1 MKSPLFRLLVF
12 TAGLSSLMACGGI
25 PTTETPEESPTATN
39 SEPETRAADPAAVSQ
54 MPAQAIATTA
64 LTSEPIRMTADDL
77 PEPYTSD
84 SASQSPNVVPVP
96 ENPTLSVP
104 AGFTVNVY
112 ADGLDQPRWLAL
124 TPEGDVLV
132 TETRQN
138 RIRRLSDT
146 DDDGVADDISTFADS
161 SHGLNIPFG
170 MAFSADAFFLGNTDA
185 VVKFPYQS
193 GQGALE
199 GTGTVIAEL
208 PGEGYRQHWTR
219 NVVVSPAGDR
229 LYVSIGSE
237 SNASEEPLPRASV
250 QVMNLDGS
258 NQETFAYGLRNPVGL
273 DFHPETEALYT
284 TVNERDGLGDDL
296 VPDYLTRLQKG
307 EFYGWPY
314 AYLSP
319 NLLDPRQLAG
329 DRSKRPELVA
339 QTQTPDVLFQAH
351 SAALG
356 LQFYDG
362 DTFPETYRN
371 GAFVAFRGSWNR
383 SQGTGYKL
391 VYVPFDDSGRPVGT
405 YEDFLTGFLID
416 PSVPTTWGRPVGVL
430 VLPDGSLLFTEEMN
444 NRIYRVQ
451 YNPDV

>member
-1 MKSPLFRLLVF
+1 
-12 TAGLSSLMACGGI
+12 MACGGI

-296 VPDYLTRLQKG
+296 VPDYLTRLQKRG
-307 EFYGWPY
+307 I
-314 AYLSP
+314 L
-319 NLLDPRQLAG
+319 RLAL
-329 DRSKRPELVA
+329 RLPVA
-339 QTQTPDVLFQAH
+339 QFAR
-351 SAALG
+351 SATVG
-356 LQFYDG
+356 G
-362 DTFPETYRN
+362 
-371 GAFVAFRGSWNR
+371 R
-383 SQGTGYKL
+383 SQQAPRTGSPDPNPRRVVSSALSRIGTAVLRRRYLPRNLSQRRICGLSWL
-391 VYVPFDDSGRPVGT
+391 VESQPGHRLQAG
-405 YEDFLTGFLID
+405 LRAL
-416 PSVPTTWGRPVGVL
+416 
-430 VLPDGSLLFTEEMN
+430 
-444 NRIYRVQ
+444 
-451 YNPDV
+451 